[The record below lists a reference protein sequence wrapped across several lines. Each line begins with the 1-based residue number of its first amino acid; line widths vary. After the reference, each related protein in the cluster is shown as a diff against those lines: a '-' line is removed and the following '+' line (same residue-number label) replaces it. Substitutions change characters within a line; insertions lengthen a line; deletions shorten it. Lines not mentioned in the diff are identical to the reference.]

1 MKPLSVKYITKIID
15 GNIIQGSNDLMIENC
30 AYRLKQ
36 VKRKNT
42 LFFSKKIGL
51 NWEKMEQYFPL
62 VIVIE
67 ESIEI
72 NNKKTNIL
80 GLTIIQVKDLQKA
93 LWNFIKHYRGLFNIP
108 IIAITGTSGKTTTK
122 EMIKHILEEDKKVA
136 ATSRSNN
143 SRTAHLEYLLNID
156 DETDAAVFETAV
168 GAPGDILNASE
179 YFAPTIGVITNI
191 GSHHLNFCKTEEE
204 YINAKGEM
212 VRAVGENG
220 VLIINADDLNC
231 KKINLEN
238 FKGKIVTIGI
248 HSNAHFKASHLKYKD
263 NGMDFILNYKGHY
276 YPIFVPGFGE
286 HQVFNA
292 LAAVA
297 AVKNIGGS
305 IPKSIARI
313 RTFKPLNKHLQ
324 FFNGKNGSKIIDD
337 TWSSN
342 TTSLEA
348 ALKVLSAVG
357 KDKKKVAI
365 LSSFTDLGSWNY
377 IIHERAGE
385 FIAKT
390 DIDVLITLGPISK
403 WMANRAL
410 DHGFNGLHYS
420 FGNSD
425 QVVNFLEKTINEKTL
440 ILVKGDMYA
449 KVPKEIVSKLIEREP
464 FN

>member
-15 GNIIQGSNDLMIENC
+15 GDIIQGSDDLMIENC

-42 LFFSKKIGL
+42 LFFSKKFEF
-51 NWEKMEQYFPL
+51 NWEKMENYFPL
-62 VIVIE
+62 VIVID

-72 NNKKTNIL
+72 KNKKTNIS
-80 GLTIIQVKDLQKA
+80 GLTIIRVKNSQKA
-93 LWNFIKHYRGLFNIP
+93 FWDFIKHYRGLFNIP
-108 IIAITGTSGKTTTK
+108 IVAVTGTSGKTTTK
-122 EMIKHILEEDKKVA
+122 EMIKYILEEDKNIS
-136 ATSRSNN
+136 ATIKSNN
-143 SRTAHLEYLLNID
+143 SRTAHLEYLLNIN

-168 GAPGDILNASE
+168 GAPGDILNAGE

-191 GSHHLNFCKTEEE
+191 GSHHLNYCKTEEE

-212 VRAVGENG
+212 VRVIGENG
-220 VLIINADDLNC
+220 VLILNMDDRNS

-248 HSNAHFKASHLKYKD
+248 HSDAHFKASHVKYSD
-263 NGMDFILNYKGHY
+263 HGMDFILNYKGHN
-276 YPIFVPGFGE
+276 YPVFVPGFGE
-286 HQVFNA
+286 HQVYNA
-292 LAAVA
+292 IAAVA
-297 AVKNIGGS
+297 AVKNIGVS
-305 IPKSIARI
+305 ISKSITRI
-313 RTFKPLNKHLQ
+313 GTFKPLNKHLQ
-324 FFNGKNGSKIIDD
+324 FFNGKNGSKVIDD

-348 ALKVLSAVG
+348 ALKVLSEVG
-357 KDKKKVAI
+357 KSKKKIAV

-403 WMANRAL
+403 WMANHAL
-410 DHGFNGLHYS
+410 DHGFKGSHYS

-464 FN
+464 SK